1 MLLREKEG
9 GANQMKILCFEC
21 QRELGEKSPF
31 DDPSETYTVCREC
44 TEQRLH
50 EAGKQGLREKF
61 TRTSGREVSLK
72 SDPEVYSLGV
82 E

>member
-1 MLLREKEG
+1 
-9 GANQMKILCFEC
+9 MKILCFEC

-61 TRTSGREVSLK
+61 TRTSNREVSLK
-72 SDPEVYSLGV
+72 SDTEADSHSV